1 LNVCCPALSES
12 GSPGV
17 GIVENKNSKVKEI
30 FSLRVKANLVPGFFT
45 MANMFCGYYSAILSS
60 QERFITA
67 VWLIV
72 AAGILD
78 VLDGKLARLTQS
90 SSDFGVQYDSMADVI
105 SFGLA
110 SSMLSYYAFF
120 QTWGTIG
127 LLLSFIPLVFGSI
140 RLARFNIRADNS
152 DKKYFEGLPIPAA
165 AIAIAAFVLFN
176 FEIWE
181 SLRWPKILLA
191 LVLLVSFLMVTS
203 IRFESMPNFSLQSN
217 RANRFKILMVIL
229 GIVIILISPHKTF
242 FPILVL
248 YVLSGPLRVV
258 WLIVKSDNGEDEQEI
273 KERKK

>member
-1 LNVCCPALSES
+1 
-12 GSPGV
+12 
-17 GIVENKNSKVKEI
+17 
-30 FSLRVKANLVPGFFT
+30 

-60 QERFITA
+60 QGRFITA
-67 VWLIV
+67 AWLIV

-110 SSMLSYYAFF
+110 SSMLSYYVFF
-120 QTWGTIG
+120 QSWGTIG

-140 RLARFNIRADNS
+140 RLARFNVRAESS

-165 AIAIAAFVLFN
+165 AITIAAFILFN

-181 SLRWPKILLA
+181 TLRWPKILLA
-191 LVLLVSFLMVTS
+191 LVILVSLFMVTS
-203 IRFESMPNFSLQSN
+203 IRFESVPNFSLQSS
-217 RANRFKILMVIL
+217 RANRFKILMVII
-229 GIVIILISPHKTF
+229 GIVIIIISPHKTF
-242 FPILVL
+242 FPILVC

-258 WLIVKSDNGEDEQEI
+258 WLIIRTDNGKIEVDT